1 MTEKTIKRTLELTE
15 FDWEILRKAAQ
26 EYASDLS
33 DKSRHSSGR
42 VAGAAER
49 YGCRLYCQALSRA
62 LKQIPKAEPFD
73 K

>member
-15 FDWEILRKAAQ
+15 FDWEILRKAVA

-33 DKSRHSSGR
+33 DKSRLSASNR
-42 VAGAAER
+42 VSTSAER
-49 YGCRLYCQALSRA
+49 YGCRLYCQALARA
-62 LKQIPKAEPFD
+62 LEQIPKAT